1 VEYALEGFECFVE
14 EAAASNKADDAEDSD
29 DGIGLIDMT
38 LKNTLLG
45 ALKLEFPD
53 ACDKVIEMR
62 ATLLARSEA
71 PTAAELAEAGLDIND
86 ALAHAVVIDDDSSD
100 DFQMDAAGNSHFPY
114 PEIPTTSTQIYPQH
128 LISTRPNKKMN

>member
-1 VEYALEGFECFVE
+1 
-14 EAAASNKADDAEDSD
+14 
-29 DGIGLIDMT
+29 MT
-38 LKNTLLG
+38 LKNALLG
-45 ALKLEFPD
+45 ALKVEFPD

-71 PTAAELAEAGLDIND
+71 PTAAELAEAGLDVND
-86 ALAHAVVIDDDSSD
+86 ALAHAVVIDDDSGD
-100 DFQMDAAGNSHFPY
+100 DFQMDATGNSHFPY